1 VTRNILEFGGFMFKQ
16 IRNVLLLGTILL
28 LFTGCTTSI
37 ATPTVQLPTPT
48 TQPVVDTATPIIIIV
63 TATALPTVLPT
74 ATDLYTAT
82 PLPSAVPPTA
92 VVETQTP
99 VQASPVPATKTQA
112 VRATAVTTSGGAF
125 DVAGT
130 PIKSSSSIIIT
141 SIKGNDSGKAQIIW
155 TATGNTSNGF
165 LIFYSTSFKTPFLN
179 GYPYYKISDGTVRS
193 GYVDGTPGM
202 TYYYRICD
210 YTGSSCDFYSNSY
223 TFTYAGATPTP

>member
-16 IRNVLLLGTILL
+16 IRNILLLGTILL
-28 LFTGCTTSI
+28 LFTGCTTST
-37 ATPTVQLPTPT
+37 ATPTVQLPTQT
-48 TQPVVDTATPIIIIV
+48 TQLVMDTATPIVIVV

-74 ATDLYTAT
+74 ATDLPTAT
-82 PLPSAVPPTA
+82 LLPSAVAPTE

-112 VRATAVTTSGGAF
+112 VKATAVTTTSGGAY

-141 SIKGNDSGKAQIIW
+141 SIKGSDSGKAQIIW
-155 TATGNTSNGF
+155 TATGTTSNGF
-165 LIFYSTSFKTPFLN
+165 LIFYSTSFKTPFLG
-179 GYPYYKISDGTVRS
+179 GYPYYKISDGSVRS

-210 YTGSSCDFYSNSY
+210 YTGSSYSNSY